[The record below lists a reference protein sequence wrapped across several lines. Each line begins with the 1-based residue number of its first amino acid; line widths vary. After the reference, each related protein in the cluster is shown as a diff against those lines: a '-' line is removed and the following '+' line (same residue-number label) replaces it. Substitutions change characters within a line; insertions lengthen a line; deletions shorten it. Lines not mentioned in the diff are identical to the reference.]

1 MNILISPRQTEDP
14 GKAVAIPEHL
24 QKHLAPWGSWQYRQ
38 YGFGHILTQ
47 TFLHK
52 HYRIYIYRF
61 LIEKPVH
68 LYFSCSQPTIALRH
82 MLSGK
87 VFADVA
93 GFGKVLLEPLR
104 YGLIYLPAAINKAWF
119 EAGTAESLHMELEY
133 TWLEEMAESN
143 REIAELMNRVMTA
156 SNEGK
161 MLQPAMLD
169 YNVLETLT
177 TMRNSKET
185 GGYLLME
192 FKTAILK
199 ILTQYGKSIKEQEH
213 FNTLPPAPDKDRLVS
228 IWETVRADPHIH
240 HTLSR
245 LAKENHMHEKT
256 LSRHFHR
263 LFNISLSAYV
273 QEQCMTR
280 AYFLI
285 TTTQRPITEIANDL
299 GYTEISNFNR
309 AFKRY
314 YNMSPQSL
322 RTTKLSGNDPENVL
336 HG

>member
-1 MNILISPRQTEDP
+1 MDILISPRQTEDP
-14 GKAVAIPEHL
+14 GIAVPVPAHL
-24 QKHLAPWGSWQYRQ
+24 QKYLAPWGSWQYHQ

-61 LIEKPVH
+61 IIEKPVH
-68 LYFSCSQPTIALRH
+68 LYFSCSEPTIALRH

-87 VFADVA
+87 VYADVT

-104 YGLIYLPAAINKAWF
+104 YGLIYLPKGVNKAWF
-119 EAGTAESLHMELEY
+119 ETGTAESLHMELET
-133 TWLEEMAESN
+133 TWLEEMAESSSD
-143 REIAELMNRVMTA
+143 IAELMHRVKTA

-161 MLQPAMLD
+161 ILEPVMLD
-169 YNVLETLT
+169 YNVHETLAT
-177 TMRNSKET
+177 IRSSRET

-192 FKTAILK
+192 FKTGILN
-199 ILTQYGKSIKEQEH
+199 ILTRYGKAIKEQEH
-213 FNTLPPAPDKDRLVS
+213 FGGLPDVPDKDLLIS
-228 IWETVRADPHIH
+228 IREAIKANPHIRY
-240 HTLSR
+240 TLSR

-263 LFNISLSAYV
+263 LFNVSLSAYV
-273 QEQCMTR
+273 QDQCMAR

-285 TTTQRPITEIANDL
+285 TTTARPLTEIANDL

-314 YNMSPQSL
+314 YRVSPQSL
-322 RTTKLSGNDPENVL
+322 RTIKLSGNDPENVL
-336 HG
+336 PG

>member
-1 MNILISPRQTEDP
+1 MDILISPRQTEDP
-14 GKAVAIPEHL
+14 GKVVSIPEHL
-24 QKHLAPWGSWQYRQ
+24 QKYLAPWGSWQYRQ
-38 YGFGHILTQ
+38 YEFGHILVQ
-47 TFLHK
+47 HFLHK

-61 LIEKPVH
+61 FIDQPVH

-82 MLSGK
+82 MLAGR
-87 VFADVA
+87 VFADVS

-104 YGLIYLPAAINKAWF
+104 YGLLYLPKGVNKAWF
-119 EAGTAESLHMELEY
+119 ETGMAESMHMELEY

-143 REIAELMNRVMTA
+143 REIAGLMHRVMTA

-161 MLQPAMLD
+161 ILEPVMLD
-169 YNVLETLT
+169 YNVQETLT
-177 TMRNSKET
+177 TIRNTTET

-192 FKTAILK
+192 FKTGILK
-199 ILTQYGKSIKEQEH
+199 ILTQYGKAIKDQEH
-213 FNTLPPAPDKDRLVS
+213 FNELPDLPDKNRLLN
-228 IWETVRADPHIH
+228 IRETIKAGPHIR

-263 LFNISLSAYV
+263 LFNVSLSAYV
-273 QEQCMTR
+273 QEQCMAR

-285 TTTQRPITEIANDL
+285 TTTCRPLTEIANDL

-314 YNMSPQSL
+314 YHVSPQSL
-322 RTTKLSGNDPENVL
+322 RTIKLSGNDPENVL

>member
-1 MNILISPRQTEDP
+1 MDILINPRQTVDP
-14 GKAVAIPEHL
+14 GKAVPVPGHL
-24 QKHLAPWGSWQYRQ
+24 QKYLAPWGSWQYHQ

-47 TFLHK
+47 SFLHK

-61 LIEKPVH
+61 LIDKPVH

-82 MLSGK
+82 MLSGQ

-104 YGLIYLPAAINKAWF
+104 YGLIYLPQGVNKAWF

-133 TWLEEMAESN
+133 TWLEEMAESSQ
-143 REIAELMNRVMTA
+143 EIAELMHRVTSA

-161 MLQPAMLD
+161 MLAPAKLD
-169 YNVLETLT
+169 YSIQETLAT
-177 TMRNSKET
+177 IRNTRET

-192 FKTAILK
+192 FKTGILK
-199 ILTQYGKSIKEQEH
+199 ILTQYGKAIKELEH
-213 FNTLPPAPDKDRLVS
+213 FDGLPDVPDKELLINIR
-228 IWETVRADPHIH
+228 ETIKANPRIH
-240 HTLSR
+240 YTLSR
-245 LAKENHMHEKT
+245 LAKEHHMHEKT

-285 TTTQRPITEIANDL
+285 TTTNRPLTEIANEL

-314 YNMSPQSL
+314 YRLSPQAL

-336 HG
+336 PG